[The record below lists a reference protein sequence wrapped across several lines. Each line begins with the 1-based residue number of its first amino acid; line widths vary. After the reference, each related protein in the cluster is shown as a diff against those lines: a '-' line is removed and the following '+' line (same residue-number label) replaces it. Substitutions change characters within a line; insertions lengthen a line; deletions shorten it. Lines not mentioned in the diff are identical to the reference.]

1 MIPLT
6 QYKQHLSDTGKA
18 DQTIT
23 AYLSDLQQFANWF
36 FENRGQDLAPELMTS
51 VDVREYKHA
60 LTTDHASPA
69 TINRRLAALRSFGA
83 WCASTGQID
92 YNPLTL
98 LTGIQQ
104 QKSAPHWLEADE
116 QHAIA
121 RELERAC
128 LINRSNA
135 LHRSATRDQT
145 IYTILINTGL
155 RISELCDLVWDD
167 VEINERSGKLSVKNG
182 KGAKARTVPLNLA
195 TRHAF
200 SSWKETYGSH
210 SPIFQVTPRGVQKR
224 LAEIGRRAKV
234 ELTPH
239 RLRHTFGKS
248 LVDAGVSL
256 DKVAA
261 ILGHDRLETTAIYT
275 RPSARDLE
283 NAVKLLD

>member
-1 MIPLT
+1 MIDFTL
-6 QYKQHLSDTGKA
+6 YKQYLSDIGKS
-18 DQTIT
+18 DRTIS
-23 AYLSDLQQFANWF
+23 AYLSDLQQFSRWF
-36 FENRGQDLAPELMTS
+36 SESRGLDLEPELMTS
-51 VDVREYKHA
+51 VDVREYKNA

-69 TINRRLAALRSFGA
+69 TINRRLAALRMFGA
-83 WCASTGQID
+83 YCTLSCLID
-92 YNPLTL
+92 YNPLGQ

-116 QHAIA
+116 QHAIM
-121 RELERAC
+121 RELERAR
-128 LINRSNA
+128 LASRSSST
-135 LHRSATRDQT
+135 RWATERDQV
-145 IYTILINTGL
+145 IYNVLINTGL
-155 RISELCDLVWDD
+155 RVSELYELGWDD
-167 VEINERSGKLSVKNG
+167 IELNDRSGKLFVRNG
-182 KGAKARTVPLNLA
+182 KGGKSRTVPLNLA
-195 TRHAF
+195 ARRAF
-200 SSWKETYGSH
+200 SSWKEAFGSH
-210 SPIFQVTPRGVQKR
+210 SPIFQVTPRAIQKR